1 LLVFAIV
8 LRFRKWCRETAMKKS
23 REPKEP
29 QDIAEAFRE
38 LKRLRA
44 RVKKAEAIAA
54 RDRRKS
60 NGHRTGDRH
69 GKPPPIEPK

>member
-1 LLVFAIV
+1 
-8 LRFRKWCRETAMKKS
+8 MKKS

>member
-44 RVKKAEAIAA
+44 RVKKAEAIVA

-69 GKPPPIEPK
+69 GKPPIEPK